1 MQHWDLNKTGLHRM
15 AIAGVLA
22 GMVLILGCGGGAG
35 EEDTTKVAA
44 SDTATSTPTALAQT
58 VKAVDGQS
66 FAFSNGSA
74 VSESGGCRPDCSSLA
89 TQPMTLT
96 FTNTAAPTPTA
107 TVTAP
112 TVTGTNGQ
120 QASFTGTTTFGSC
133 TFVVTASTF
142 PAGMGPQRGNTIT
155 VNPCQVNIKTGGV
168 QATGQATVVQIL
180 LQLGLVPSRANQ
192 ANVAIDPDTGT
203 VTVNNVSTG
212 LTVTLH
218 ALTGTGTTG
227 TAGTP

>member
-1 MQHWDLNKTGLHRM
+1 MQHWGWSTTGVRRL

-22 GMVLILGCGGGAG
+22 GMVLILGCGGGDG

-44 SDTATSTPTALAQT
+44 SDTATATPAALAQT
-58 VKAVDGQS
+58 VKALDRQP
-66 FAFSNGSA
+66 FTFPNGAA
-74 VSESGGCRPDCSSLA
+74 VAASGGCQPPCPALA
-89 TQPMTLT
+89 TQALTVT
-96 FTNTAAPTPTA
+96 FTDTAAPTPTA
-107 TVTAP
+107 TITAP
-112 TVTGTNGQ
+112 EVTGTDGQ
-120 QASFTGTTTFGSC
+120 PASFAGATTFGSC

-142 PAGMGPQRGNTIT
+142 PAGRGPQRGNTIT

-168 QATGQATVVQIL
+168 QATGRATVVQIL

-192 ANVAIDPDTGT
+192 ANVAIDPTTGT
-203 VTVNNVSTG
+203 VTVNNVNTG

>member
-66 FAFSNGSA
+66 FAFSNGS
-74 VSESGGCRPDCSSLA
+74 RPDCSSLA
-89 TQPMTLT
+89 TQPITLT
-96 FTNTAAPTPTA
+96 FTDTGAANPTA

-120 QASFTGTTTFGSC
+120 QASFTGATTFGSC

>member
-1 MQHWDLNKTGLHRM
+1 MQHWDLNKTGLRRM

-44 SDTATSTPTALAQT
+44 SDTAASTPTALAQT
-58 VKAVDGQS
+58 VKALDSQP

-74 VSESGGCRPDCSSLA
+74 VSESGGCQPDCSSLA

-120 QASFTGTTTFGSC
+120 QASFTGATTFGSC

-142 PAGMGPQRGNTIT
+142 RAGTGPQVGNTIT

-168 QATGQATVVQIL
+168 QANGQATVVQIL
-180 LQLGLVPSRANQ
+180 LHLGLVPSRANQ
-192 ANVAIDPDTGT
+192 AQVAIDPDTGM

-212 LTVTLH
+212 LTVTLK